1 MLRTLAMLG
10 TSDEGVALIP
20 LLSENPELELALI
33 LDADLEGAKLRLA
46 VLGPEL
52 AAASQQRLSQDAERL
67 VSIPGLAAVIDA
79 RTEEGGEALD
89 AVLARG
95 IPVLTPAT
103 ARLVYATGASDP
115 ERRQEL
121 LQALHEI
128 VESVDLTLDSGE
140 LFARVLEVAV
150 AVTGAEGGSLM
161 LVEPN
166 SRSDGQ
172 SGDQSLRV
180 ACALGME
187 REIQAKVRVAFG
199 EGVAGRVAAE
209 ARPRIVRGRAAH
221 DEFVMLRE
229 RSDLQCSL
237 CLPLIHQG
245 RVIGVLNLHHTT
257 RDDAFSERDFEFAE
271 KLGRLD
277 AEIITRA
284 KEREQLRRGAA
295 RYEAVREVRACLAG
309 TAPFLD
315 RLTLLCQ
322 RVAEHAGN
330 GVATLYLHDADEQEL
345 RLAATSLEGGG
356 FAGEYRVLPG
366 QGVDGRAARDR
377 TPVILR
383 EEGRI
388 AYAALPLLAG
398 DRLLGVLS
406 VQAAPDPRGQ
416 EDRVLEEVLLE
427 VAAAVA
433 DEIGDAERETRLAA
447 RATQMNAINET
458 GIRLISCRDVAEVVR
473 LATSSAALIF
483 AADHAILRVRDDATR
498 RYVIRSYYGAA
509 DGSFQER
516 LFRLDKRVSVDVI
529 RRRQALLMRD
539 LAAEP
544 DYRAC
549 ETGIRS
555 LLVAP
560 LRHEGQVMGT
570 LGLYEK
576 VAPDRFYPG
585 SFHDEDLRVFT
596 RYVSYLERAIANARF
611 HAHTRQH
618 RNFDDETGLP
628 NANYLGR
635 RIDQEVARAAD
646 RPGALA
652 VVLCRLEN
660 LAEVRR
666 ALDPAHADRALMR
679 TVEALRAR
687 LRDFDVLARVGEAEF
702 AALLPDPGS
711 DAEQHVAALA
721 RAVAEELIGD
731 ADPHEPVRLAL
742 AFGYAVYP
750 DDGSDRRSL
759 LAAAWQA
766 RIRML

>member
-1 MLRTLAMLG
+1 MLG
-10 TSDEGVALIP
+10 TSDEGVQLIP

-33 LDADLEGAKLRLA
+33 VDADLDGARQRLA
-46 VLGPEL
+46 ALGPEL
-52 AAASQQRLSQDAERL
+52 AAASQECLTGDPEQLTALS
-67 VSIPGLAAVIDA
+67 GLAAVIDA
-79 RTEEGGEALD
+79 RRPDADETPA

-95 IPVLTPAT
+95 IPIVTPGT
-103 ARLVYATGASDP
+103 ARLLYARGASDP
-115 ERRQEL
+115 GRREEL

-161 LVEPN
+161 LVEPDD
-166 SRSDGQ
+166 R
-172 SGDQSLRV
+172 SLRV

-187 REIQAKVRVAFG
+187 LEIQAKVRVSFG
-199 EGVAGRVAAE
+199 EGIAGRVAAE

-221 DEFVMLRE
+221 EEYVVLRE

-237 CLPLIHQG
+237 CLPLIEQG

-257 RDDAFSERDFEFAE
+257 RQDAFSEEDFDFADE
-271 KLGRLD
+271 LGRLD
-277 AEIITRA
+277 AEIIARA
-284 KEREQLRRGAA
+284 KEREQLRSGAA

-309 TAPFLD
+309 SAPFLD
-315 RLTLLCQ
+315 RLTRLCQ
-322 RVAEHAGN
+322 RVAVHAGN
-330 GVATLYLHDADEQEL
+330 GVATLYLHDAEDEEL

-356 FAGEYRVLPG
+356 FGGEYRVLPG

-406 VQAAPDPRGQ
+406 VQAAPDPDGR
-416 EDRVLEEVLLE
+416 EDRALEEMLLE

-433 DEIGDAERETRLAA
+433 DEIGDAERETRLAT

-473 LATSSAALIF
+473 LATSSAGLVF
-483 AADHAILRVRDDATR
+483 AADHAILRLRDDTTR
-498 RYVIRSYYGAA
+498 RYVIRSYYGGA

-529 RRRQALLMRD
+529 RRRQVLLMRD
-539 LAAEP
+539 LGAEP

-585 SFHDEDLRVFT
+585 TFHDEDLRVFT
-596 RYVSYLERAIANARF
+596 RYVSYLERAISNARF
-611 HAHTRQH
+611 HARTRQH

-635 RIDQEVARAAD
+635 RIDQEVARAGG
-646 RPGALA
+646 RRGALA
-652 VVLCRLEN
+652 LALCRLEN
-660 LAEVRR
+660 LAEIRR
-666 ALDPAHADRALMR
+666 ALDPAHADRALLR
-679 TVEALRAR
+679 TAEALRAR
-687 LRDFDVLARVGEAEF
+687 LRDFDVLARVGDAEF
-702 AALLPDPGS
+702 AALLPDPGP
-711 DAEQHVAALA
+711 DAEQHVATLA
-721 RAVAEELIGD
+721 RGVAEELVGD
-731 ADPHEPVRLAL
+731 AELNEPVRLAL
-742 AFGYAVYP
+742 AFGYAGYP
-750 DDGSDRRSL
+750 ADGGDRRSL
-759 LAAAWQA
+759 LATAWQA

>member
-33 LDADLEGAKLRLA
+33 HDTDLDGARRRLA
-46 VLGPEL
+46 VLDPEL
-52 AAASQQRLSQDAERL
+52 AAASQQLLTEDAERL
-67 VSIPGLAAVIDA
+67 VSMPGLAAVIDA
-79 RTEEGGEALD
+79 RTGEGGEALN
-89 AVLARG
+89 ALLTRG

-103 ARLVYATGASDP
+103 ARLLYATGASDP
-115 ERRQEL
+115 ARRQEL
-121 LQALHEI
+121 LQALQEI
-128 VESVDLTLDSGE
+128 VESVDLTLDAGE

-161 LVEPN
+161 LVEP
-166 SRSDGQ
+166 DGQ
-172 SGDQSLRV
+172 SGHQSLRV

-199 EGVAGRVAAE
+199 EGVAGRVAEE

-221 DEFVMLRE
+221 DEFVLLRE
-229 RSDLQCSL
+229 RGDLQCSL
-237 CLPLIHQG
+237 SLPLIQQG

-257 RDDAFSERDFEFAE
+257 RADAFSEEDLEFAE
-271 KLGRLD
+271 ELGRLD
-277 AEIITRA
+277 AEIIARA
-284 KEREQLRRGAA
+284 KEGEQLRRGAA

-315 RLTLLCQ
+315 RLTLLCR
-322 RVAEHAGN
+322 RVGERVGN

-383 EEGRI
+383 EAGRI
-388 AYAALPLLAG
+388 AYAALPLLVG
-398 DRLLGVLS
+398 DHLLGVLS

-416 EDRVLEEVLLE
+416 ENRALEEMLLE

-433 DEIGDAERETRLAA
+433 DEIGDATRETRLAA

-473 LATSSAALIF
+473 LATSSGALIF
-483 AADHAILRVRDDATR
+483 AADHAILRLRDDATR

-529 RRRQALLMRD
+529 RRRQPLLMRD
-539 LAAEP
+539 LSAEP

-560 LRHEGQVMGT
+560 LRYEGQVMGT

-596 RYVSYLERAIANARF
+596 RYVSYLERAITNARF

-635 RIDQEVARAAD
+635 RIDQEVARAAG

-679 TVEALRAR
+679 TVEALRTH

-702 AALLPDPGS
+702 AALLPETGA

-731 ADPHEPVRLAL
+731 GDPHDPVRLAL
-742 AFGYAVYP
+742 AFGYAMYP
-750 DDGSDRRSL
+750 QDGSDRRSL

>member
-33 LDADLEGAKLRLA
+33 LDADLDGARLRLA
-46 VLGPEL
+46 VLDPEL
-52 AAASQQRLSQDAERL
+52 AAASQQCLTHDTEGFASL
-67 VSIPGLAAVIDA
+67 PGLAAVIDA
-79 RTEEGGEALD
+79 RSGEGGEALD

-103 ARLVYATGASDP
+103 ARLLYARGASDP
-115 ERRQEL
+115 ARREEL

-161 LVEPN
+161 LVEPDA
-166 SRSDGQ
+166 SSD
-172 SGDQSLRV
+172 DQSLRV
-180 ACALGME
+180 VCALGME

-221 DEFVMLRE
+221 DEFVVLRE

-237 CLPLIHQG
+237 SLPLIQQG
-245 RVIGVLNLHHTT
+245 RVIGVLNLHHTS
-257 RDDAFSERDFEFAE
+257 RADAFSEQDFGFAE
-271 KLGRLD
+271 ELGRLD
-277 AEIITRA
+277 AEIIARA

-315 RLTLLCQ
+315 RLTLLCR
-322 RVAEHAGN
+322 RVGEHAGN

-356 FAGEYRVLPG
+356 FAGEYRVSPG
-366 QGVDGRAARDR
+366 QGVDGRAAQDR
-377 TPVILR
+377 TPVFLR

-388 AYAALPLLAG
+388 AYAALPLLSG

-406 VQAAPDPRGQ
+406 VQAAPDPQGR
-416 EDRVLEEVLLE
+416 ENRALEELLLE

-458 GIRLISCRDVAEVVR
+458 GIRLIACRDVAEVVR
-473 LATSSAALIF
+473 LAPSSAALIF
-483 AADHAILRVRDDATR
+483 AADHAILRLRDDATR

-516 LFRLDKRVSVDVI
+516 LYRLDKRVSVDVI
-529 RRRQALLMRD
+529 RRRQVLLMRD

-611 HAHTRQH
+611 HARTRQH

-635 RIDQEVARAAD
+635 RIDQEVARAGD

-702 AALLPDPGS
+702 AALLPDPGA
-711 DAEQHVAALA
+711 DAEQHVATLA

-731 ADPHEPVRLAL
+731 ADPNEPIRLAL

-750 DDGSDRRSL
+750 NDGSDRRSL

>member
-1 MLRTLAMLG
+1 MLG
-10 TSDEGVALIP
+10 TSDEGVQLIP

-33 LDADLEGAKLRLA
+33 VDADLDGARRRLA
-46 VLGPEL
+46 ALGPEL
-52 AAASQQRLSQDAERL
+52 AAASQECLTGDSEQLTALS
-67 VSIPGLAAVIDA
+67 GLAAVIDA
-79 RTEEGGEALD
+79 RRPDADETPA

-95 IPVLTPAT
+95 VPIVTPGT
-103 ARLVYATGASDP
+103 ARLLYARGASDP

-150 AVTGAEGGSLM
+150 AVTGADGGSLM
-161 LVEPN
+161 LVEPDD
-166 SRSDGQ
+166 R
-172 SGDQSLRV
+172 SLRV

-187 REIQAKVRVAFG
+187 LEIQAKVRVAFG
-199 EGVAGRVAAE
+199 EGIAGRVAAE

-221 DEFVMLRE
+221 EEYVVLRE

-237 CLPLIHQG
+237 CLPLIEQG

-257 RDDAFSERDFEFAE
+257 RQDAFSEEDFDFADE
-271 KLGRLD
+271 LGRLD
-277 AEIITRA
+277 AEIIARA
-284 KEREQLRRGAA
+284 KEREQLRSGAA

-309 TAPFLD
+309 SAPFLD
-315 RLTLLCQ
+315 RLTRLCQ
-322 RVAEHAGN
+322 RVAVHAGN
-330 GVATLYLHDADEQEL
+330 GVATLYLHDAEDEEL

-356 FAGEYRVLPG
+356 FGGEYRVLPG

-398 DRLLGVLS
+398 NRLLGVLS
-406 VQAAPDPRGQ
+406 VQAAPGPDGREG
-416 EDRVLEEVLLE
+416 RALEEMLLE

-433 DEIGDAERETRLAA
+433 DEIGDAERETRLAT

-473 LATSSAALIF
+473 LATSSAGLIL
-483 AADHAILRVRDDATR
+483 AADHAILRLRDDATR

-529 RRRQALLMRD
+529 RRRQVLLMRD
-539 LAAEP
+539 LGAEP

-549 ETGIRS
+549 ETGLRS

-560 LRHEGQVMGT
+560 LRHEGQVMT
-570 LGLYEK
+570 
-576 VAPDRFYPG
+576 
-585 SFHDEDLRVFT
+585 FHDEDLRVFT
-596 RYVSYLERAIANARF
+596 RYVSYLERAISNARF
-611 HAHTRQH
+611 HARTRQH

-635 RIDQEVARAAD
+635 RIDQEVARAGG
-646 RPGALA
+646 RRGALA
-652 VVLCRLEN
+652 LALCRLEN
-660 LAEVRR
+660 LAEIRR
-666 ALDPAHADRALMR
+666 ALDPAHADRALLR
-679 TVEALRAR
+679 TAEALRAR
-687 LRDFDVLARVGEAEF
+687 LRDFDVLARVGDAEF
-702 AALLPDPGS
+702 AALLPDPGP
-711 DAEQHVAALA
+711 DAEQHVATLA
-721 RAVAEELIGD
+721 RGVAEELVGD
-731 ADPHEPVRLAL
+731 AELNEPVRLAL

-750 DDGSDRRSL
+750 EDGGDRRSL
-759 LAAAWQA
+759 LATAWQA